1 MFVLV
6 PTALAALADDTR
18 IGIVEA
24 LAAGERSVGDL
35 VSLFDVSQPAI
46 SRHLRVLR
54 EAGVVTARPEGKQR
68 WYRLSP
74 SSLREGSTWAEE
86 LARAWEARFD
96 ALGAHLDRMAA
107 EEDE

>member
-1 MFVLV
+1 MLV

-24 LAAGERSVGDL
+24 LSVGERNVGDL

-54 EAGVVTARPEGKQR
+54 DAGVVTVRPDGKQR
-68 WYRLSP
+68 WYRLTA
-74 SSLREGSTWAEE
+74 SSLREVSTWADS

-96 ALGAHLDRMAA
+96 ALDEHLDRMAA
-107 EEDE
+107 SEETE